1 MHKVIYLT
9 ICRIS
14 YSRIYFPSDCV
25 SSFFSHLLNG
35 PLFHILLKK
44 IPILLVHTVSFL
56 TARNILRIRVEV
68 RFSHLHNT
76 VQHSFAWRKLL
87 NQLNDF
93 RCSPRSITRVYLC
106 LFGFS
111 PNPAV
116 HLVFCT
122 IQGPATGLDFL
133 SSSLGLLV
141 SSGLGLGHSMQKT
154 NSPSGKCTSTCE
166 SWEHLWDANILKVS
180 MFVFSSH
187 VKASYMFAL

>member
-93 RCSPRSITRVYLC
+93 RCSPRSITRVYLGS
-106 LFGFS
+106 LQILLSTWFS
-111 PNPAV
+111 APSRVQP
-116 HLVFCT
+116 
-122 IQGPATGLDFL
+122 QGWTFYPQA
-133 SSSLGLLV
+133 
-141 SSGLGLGHSMQKT
+141 
-154 NSPSGKCTSTCE
+154 
-166 SWEHLWDANILKVS
+166 
-180 MFVFSSH
+180 
-187 VKASYMFAL
+187 